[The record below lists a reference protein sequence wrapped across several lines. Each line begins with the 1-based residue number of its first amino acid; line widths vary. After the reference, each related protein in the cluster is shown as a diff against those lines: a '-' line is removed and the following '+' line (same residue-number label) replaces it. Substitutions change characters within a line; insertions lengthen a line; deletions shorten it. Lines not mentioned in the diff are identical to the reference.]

1 MEEQKNKLSD
11 EINYKS
17 KELKKNK
24 DSENDL
30 SRKFDQLQKKYDQ
43 ECIEMKAAQ
52 EKQAE
57 LNEERIME
65 LETQLKDTK
74 ETFDMAKQN
83 WGKEEAVLKQRLEFS
98 QF

>member
-1 MEEQKNKLSD
+1 MEEQKHKLSD